1 MSSSNLTS
9 DMLRP
14 RKKPKLDTP
23 PGEPDVT
30 RLLQKLALYRDM
42 QARLNVLS
50 SHSPTTLRRLS
61 AYLRY
66 DLERL
71 DLNMSST
78 KKVHSTLDLLFT
90 VTRALACTR
99 VYEEDVAEVGKQKA
113 EVRATFGMMLHMLEV
128 KHDIRVQTGALRI
141 LANLTN
147 PSKSLK
153 IRNPAYGIPE
163 MAGLMGKSISR
174 DQNGRLVKMLV
185 ATVGLDARECRFYA
199 LKYLSGLAKFF
210 DKELIVTLEDVNLR
224 TFVAVLE
231 EVGSEAATEK
241 ASDGLL
247 RTIDD
252 VYVLCMTLVSELVQK
267 GWSQLFA
274 SLDPA
279 FIPGL
284 LKAVRAVAPSS
295 VPDPDPGDESS
306 VPGIVETPDSTIK
319 FLQHAIKTLHLICKR
334 QPEMSLDLLDVDDVH
349 SLTLIHK
356 SLVYMK
362 RSLPSIAKASVGILE
377 TLRSLVQI
385 NLLISRRR
393 TKSCLNIMAEFRP
406 EMVKAAIDFG
416 MILGTANHAS
426 ILRTSLLQPLL
437 ELFLCNL
444 PQCPRTLQAA
454 IDAQLPLM
462 LVKWWNAMSR
472 PQCLESPHGAKV
484 IAKLKGSILK
494 VLTYALNDA
503 NGLQT
508 YSKMDKD
515 IMIEFHRNLSV
526 NVRRLL
532 SGTELHTSESDVN
545 GTTAQQQEG
554 ATEGESEMDTIDI
567 CPSIGVR
574 SLRLFSVLF
583 MNKSCRLLL
592 TDQGVLAD
600 LIDGEYIPNILG
612 LRKSGWSDRN
622 EVTRL
627 LFTVLERAATD
638 SNVRFKMRDGE
649 YWSRDEGGGPATER
663 RSSFTLIHFLL
674 ILVVA
679 AGGLLYRA
687 DHSDLSDHNRTPKP
701 LDANLPH
708 IMQRAMFF
716 LSDNYGHDT
725 SVSMIL
731 CNCPLITFDKLVEH
745 IPAEWVQRRQSG
757 DFISILSVVLW
768 VIERSSAASQPAPP
782 ELELELDPHLGGS
795 SEHVLVTSLYES
807 ATHFLESLL
816 NTPNCRS
823 QLLTP
828 PTPHVLSSSL
838 ANHPIPS
845 LLRILS
851 RLLISEESLEPLV
864 TTFSTSSALEPLLE
878 RDDMLN
884 TIQASMRSQHGVVR
898 RLLKFWAYFAD
909 DVDMRLKVAVAI
921 GWWMG
926 ERLIFCVVEA
936 DTEVGRQ
943 VAKEILELL
952 FETILDCHAKE
963 ADAATNRSRVGNVLK
978 YLGWALRRRGRNPLR
993 SWIKGVEVS
1002 WPRISTMQ
1010 QMLQYG
1016 DSVSVS
1022 HGDDD
1027 DVVTWNLPEDPTTSG
1042 PLTFS
1047 RKTLST
1053 LSAPLQ
1059 ILLYGSYKE
1068 TREKVVTIRDVKYP
1082 SWKLFLAY
1090 CEVISNRVSER
1101 YTPVDIGFCDIET
1114 LENLLSLY
1122 QLADKFLVD
1131 DLRQV
1136 CQEACVFWCRAAVE
1150 KGDAE
1155 IVGRL
1160 WQWIRM
1166 IDFGEEEW
1174 RTRLEKICFWG
1185 LCCCVGEVGH
1195 EHCK

>member
-14 RKKPKLDTP
+14 RKKPKLDSP
-23 PGEPDVT
+23 PEEPDVA
-30 RLLQKLALYRDM
+30 RLLQKLALYREV
-42 QARLNVLS
+42 QERLNVLS
-50 SHSPTTLRRLS
+50 CHSPTTLRRLS

-71 DLNMSST
+71 DLNLSRS
-78 KKVHSTLDLLFT
+78 KKMHDTLDLLFT

-113 EVRATFGMMLHMLEV
+113 EVRATSGMMLHMLEV
-128 KHDIRVQTGALRI
+128 KHDIGVQTGALRI
-141 LANLTN
+141 LANLIN

-153 IRNPAYGIPE
+153 IRNPAYGTPE
-163 MAGLMGKSISR
+163 MAALMGKWISR
-174 DQNGRLVKMLV
+174 DKNGRLVKMLV

-199 LKYLSGLAKFF
+199 LKCLVGLAKFF
-210 DKELIVTLEDVNLR
+210 DQELIVALEDVNLR
-224 TFVAVLE
+224 PFLTVLE
-231 EVGSEAATEK
+231 EVGCQTATEK
-241 ASDGLL
+241 TSDSLL
-247 RTIDD
+247 GRIDD
-252 VYVLCMTLVSELVQK
+252 VYVLCMTLVSELLQK
-267 GWSQLFA
+267 GWSQFFA

-284 LKAVRAVAPSS
+284 LKAVRSVAPSS
-295 VPDPDPGDESS
+295 VPDLNPDDESS

-334 QPEMSLDLLDVDDVH
+334 QPEMSLDLLDLDDVH
-349 SLTLIHK
+349 SLILINK
-356 SLVYMK
+356 SLAYIQ
-362 RSLPSIAKASVGILE
+362 RSLPSNAKASLGTLE
-377 TLRSLVQI
+377 TLRSLVQV

-393 TKSCLNIMAEFRP
+393 TKPCLNIMAEFRS
-406 EMVKAAIDFG
+406 EMIKVAIGFG
-416 MILGTANHAS
+416 MILARTNHVS
-426 ILRTSLLQPLL
+426 ILRTSLLQPIL

-444 PQCPRTLQAA
+444 PQCPRTLQTA

-462 LVKWWNAMSR
+462 LVKWWNAMSK
-472 PQCLESPHGAKV
+472 PQYLESPHGAKV
-484 IAKLKGSILK
+484 TSKLKGSILK
-494 VLTYALNDA
+494 VLTYVLNDA

-508 YSKMDKD
+508 YSKMDKEVV
-515 IMIEFHRNLSV
+515 IEFHRNLSL

-532 SGTELHTSESDVN
+532 SGTE
-545 GTTAQQQEG
+545 QQQEDT
-554 ATEGESEMDTIDI
+554 TEAESDPDTIDI
-567 CPSIGVR
+567 YPSIGVR

-583 MNKSCRLLL
+583 INKLCRLLL

-600 LIDGEYIPNILG
+600 FIDGAYIPNILG
-612 LRKSGWSDRN
+612 LRKSGWSDRS

-649 YWSRDEGGGPATER
+649 FWSRDEGGGPATER

-687 DHSDLSDHNRTPKP
+687 DHSDSNRTPKP
-701 LDANLPH
+701 LDTNIPH
-708 IMQRAMFF
+708 ILQRAMVF
-716 LSDNYGHDT
+716 LSDNYGLDT

-731 CNCPLITFDKLVEH
+731 CNCPLVTFDKLVDL

-757 DFISILSVVLW
+757 DFISVLPVVLW
-768 VIERSSAASQPAPP
+768 VIERSGAASQPAPP
-782 ELELELDPHLGGS
+782 ELELELDPHNGSS

-807 ATHFLESLL
+807 AAHFLETLL

-828 PTPHVLSSSL
+828 PTLHVLSSSL

-864 TTFSTSSALEPLLE
+864 TTFGTSSALEPLLE
-878 RDDMLN
+878 RDDILIA
-884 TIQASMRSQHGVVR
+884 IQASMRSQKGVVR

-909 DVDMRLKVAVAI
+909 DFDMRLTVAVAI

-926 ERLIFCVVEA
+926 ERLIFCVVEE

-943 VAKEILELL
+943 VAREILERF
-952 FETILDCHAKE
+952 FETMLDCHAKE
-963 ADAATNRSRVGNVLK
+963 DDAVTSRSRVGKVLK
-978 YLGWALRRRGRNPLR
+978 YLGWALRQRGRNPLR

-1016 DSVSVS
+1016 DSVSVF

-1027 DVVTWNLPEDPTTSG
+1027 DVVTWNLPDDPTACG

-1059 ILLYGSYKE
+1059 VLLYGSYKE
-1068 TREKVVTIRDVKYP
+1068 TIEKVVTIRDVKYP
-1082 SWKLFLAY
+1082 VWKLFLAY
-1090 CEVISNRVSER
+1090 CEVISNRVPER
-1101 YTPVDIGFCDIET
+1101 YTPVDIGLCDTEMLET
-1114 LENLLSLY
+1114 LLSLY

-1136 CQEACVFWCRAAVE
+1136 CQEVCVFWCRAAVE

-1174 RTRLEKICFWG
+1174 RTRMEKISFWG
-1185 LCCCVGEVGH
+1185 LCCCAGEVGRGQG
-1195 EHCK
+1195 